1 MRVLITGGTGTI
13 GRRLTDLLL
22 KEGYEVTILSRKALK
37 PARLPTKV
45 TFLQWDGKTAKGWG
59 NHLDAVDAVVN
70 LAGAGIADER
80 WTAERKKLIL
90 NSRVNAGQ
98 AVVEAFELV
107 SQKPQVLIQ
116 ASGVNYYGMDQE
128 KAFTEADG
136 PGHDFLA
143 EVCIHWEAATAP
155 VEAMGVR
162 RVIIRTG
169 AVLDPAEGALPKL
182 AMPVR
187 FFIGGPLGSGRQW
200 LSWIHYA
207 DEIGAIKF
215 LIETEAAR
223 GPINL
228 TSPQPVRNK
237 ELAQAIGRVLHR
249 PAIMPAPGLA
259 VKLMV
264 GELADVV
271 LEGQKVVPAALQR
284 LGYSFQYPQ
293 LDAALKNLLRTGH

>member
-1 MRVLITGGTGTI
+1 MRVLITGGTGAI
-13 GRRLTDLLL
+13 GHHLTDLLL
-22 KEGYEVTILSRKALK
+22 KEGHDVTILSRKTLK
-37 PARLPTKV
+37 PARLPAKV

-59 NHLDAVDAVVN
+59 NHLEAVDAVVN
-70 LAGAGIADER
+70 LAGAGIAEGR
-80 WTAERKKLIL
+80 WTAERKKVIL
-90 NSRVNAGQ
+90 DSRVNAGQ
-98 AVVEAFELV
+98 AVVEAFESV
-107 SQKPQVLIQ
+107 NQKPPVLIQ
-116 ASGVNYYGMDQE
+116 ASGVNYYGMDKE

-136 PGHDFLA
+136 PGNDFLA
-143 EVCIHWEAATAP
+143 EVCIQWEAATAP

-169 AVLDPAEGALPKL
+169 AVLDPDEGALPKL

-207 DEIGAIKF
+207 DEVEAIKF
-215 LIETEAAR
+215 LIETEAAC
-223 GPINL
+223 GPVNM
-228 TSPQPVRNK
+228 TAPQPVRNK

-249 PAIMPAPGLA
+249 PAMMPAPGLA

-264 GELADVV
+264 GELSDVV

-284 LGYSFQYPQ
+284 LGYPFKYPQ
-293 LDAALKNLLRTGH
+293 LDAALENLLR